1 MTLYELVERE
11 RRHVRGRE
19 VMAGALLVGCAAA
32 LIISLGAGVLGG
44 ARWLALP
51 RVVPFI
57 VWAFVLAAAGA
68 LAWRTRRRLHR
79 DATRAQV
86 AHAIEAE
93 QQLRRG
99 ALLGALELEGR
110 GALAARAATAAR
122 GTLPDDGA
130 LAPELRRAGHKRA
143 VVAAGAAVAAGLV
156 LVSATPLFGDGLRVV
171 FRPIDAWRGALLARP
186 AIDSAPSD
194 LIRGAPVRLI
204 VRAPGRQR
212 VMLAVRQT
220 GEAWHTDTLRVDP
233 ATGAARWKLDALRGD
248 LHLVATDG
256 RASSDSVVIHAADRP
271 FLGAVALHV
280 VYPAYLGRSS
290 ENLPVGEPLRIPRGT
305 LVDVSGRASVA
316 LASVSLTP
324 ESGQSVSLTA
334 NGHAFAGRFMADHS
348 TKMRWMASG
357 STGPVT
363 DLPAA
368 LELEVQPDS
377 APRVE
382 ITAPTGDT
390 VLAADGVVGLGI
402 QASDDHGIAQL
413 GLRIARIGATGDAPA
428 TDQPIANAVGTT
440 WVGTASVDV
449 GALQLQPG
457 NSVRVHAEAV
467 DASPWTQK
475 GVSRDLII
483 KRPTVEESRVGARQL
498 GDSMAKEARAAAAA
512 QKSLAQRTDEASR
525 AQSRNGGSQGS
536 QGQSSRGSEQ
546 SQSKSGM
553 SYENAEK
560 ARSLAQEQRQM
571 ADRVQKLRQSTQ
583 QLEQQL
589 KAAGALD
596 SSLARQLSEAQALL
610 RQAMTPEMMAQMQKL
625 ENASKDMDADRSRD
639 AMRDLAQM
647 QQRLKEQ
654 LERSAEMLKRAA
666 AEGAMQTLADE
677 AKELSAKERA
687 LADSDRSAAQ
697 KNQQQP
703 ADNKGQSPSD
713 AKKGESQA
721 GDKKDDAARA
731 REAQELAERS
741 QRLRDAMQELKD
753 RLAKDDAK
761 AGANKT
767 GQAQE
772 HASNSE
778 SGMRRAS
785 EKMREQNGDKNGQKN
800 GEKNAEKKNGEK
812 SAEQRGQQKA
822 GDQRGQPKAGD
833 QRGQQKAGDQR
844 GAKSGEQAGEQ
855 SGHQNGQQQSGEQEA
870 RRAADEMQAAAQS
883 MQDARQAQVADWKK
897 ELTSELDQSVQEMMQ
912 LSRQERALEQQARGG
927 SQNSQ
932 GSQGSQ
938 KSQGSPKSQG
948 SQDSQD
954 SQGDRRSAQSAVEQ
968 GVDQANERIQGA
980 GKKSALLSPRSQRA
994 MAEAKQKVQQATQS
1008 MGQSGSSGSQQA
1020 NALGDAADALTK
1032 AAASLARDRERANSA
1047 NSASGFAEMIQQMRE
1062 MAQKQGQINSQAQ
1075 GLMGMPQG
1083 ASGGEG
1089 QSLARQLARQQR
1101 TIADQLEDAGDGAGG
1116 DRAAQLAR
1124 EARQLADAL
1133 DNGRLDATTLAR
1145 QQQLFRRLLDAG
1157 RSLEKDERDDSG
1169 KREATSAKGDEV
1181 YTPTG
1186 AVDTKAAIKFRPPT
1200 WQEMRG
1206 LSADERR
1213 AILDYFTRINSAP
1226 AP

>member
-19 VMAGALLVGCAAA
+19 VIAGALLVGGAAA

-44 ARWLALP
+44 ARWLSLP
-51 RVVPFI
+51 RIVPFI

-93 QQLRRG
+93 QRLRRG
-99 ALLGALELEGR
+99 VLLGALELEGH
-110 GALAARAATAAR
+110 GALAARAAAAAR
-122 GTLPDDGA
+122 GTLPDEGA
-130 LAPELRRAGHKRA
+130 LAPALRRAGHKRA

-156 LVSATPLFGDGLRVV
+156 LISATPLFGDGLRAV

-186 AIDSAPSD
+186 VIDSAPSD
-194 LIRGAPVRLI
+194 LIRGAPVHLV
-204 VRAPGRQR
+204 VRAPGRHR
-212 VMLAVRQT
+212 VMLSVRQT

-233 ATGAARWKLDALRGD
+233 ATGVARWSLDALRGD
-248 LHLVATDG
+248 LHLLASDG
-256 RASSDSVVIHAADRP
+256 RTSSDSVVIHAADRP

-280 VYPAYLGRSS
+280 VYPAYLGRPA
-290 ENLPVGEPLRIPRGT
+290 ENLPVGEALRVPRGT

-316 LASVSLTP
+316 LASVTLTS
-324 ESGQSVSLTA
+324 ESGQSIPLTA
-334 NGHAFAGRFMADHS
+334 NGHAFAGRFTAEHS
-348 TKMRWMASG
+348 TKMRWLASG
-357 STGPVT
+357 TTGPVS
-363 DLPAA
+363 DLPAP

-377 APRVE
+377 VPHVE

-402 QASDDHGIAQL
+402 TASDDHGIAQL

-428 TDQPIANAVGTT
+428 TEQGVAKDVGTT

-449 GALQLQPG
+449 AALQLQPG
-457 NSVRVHAEAV
+457 NAVRVHAEAV

-483 KRPTVEESRVGARQL
+483 KRPTVQESRIGARQL
-498 GDSMAKEARAAAAA
+498 GDSAAKEARAAAAA

-536 QGQSSRGSEQ
+536 QGSSSRGSEQ

-560 ARSLAQEQRQM
+560 ARALAQEQRQM
-571 ADRVQKLRQSTQ
+571 TDRVQKLRQSTQ

-625 ENASKDMDADRSRD
+625 ESASKDMDGDRSRD

-677 AKELSAKERA
+677 AKELAAKENA
-687 LADSDRSAAQ
+687 LADSDRNAAR
-697 KNQQQP
+697 KGQQQP
-703 ADNKGQSPSD
+703 GD
-713 AKKGESQA
+713 KKNESQT

-731 REAQELAERS
+731 REAAELAERS

-761 AGANKT
+761 AGAQKT

-785 EKMREQNGDKNGQKN
+785 AKMQEQNGAKQNGEKKSGEKNAAEKNGDKNAEKN
-800 GEKNAEKKNGEK
+800 GEQRVAKAGEQK
-812 SAEQRGQQKA
+812 S
-822 GDQRGQPKAGD
+822 GDQRGQKSGD
-833 QRGQQKAGDQR
+833 QRGT
-844 GAKSGEQAGEQ
+844 KSGDKGEQGGEQ
-855 SGHQNGQQQSGEQEA
+855 SQQGGQQSGEQEA
-870 RRAADEMQAAAQS
+870 RDAAAEMQRAAQS
-883 MQDARQAQVADWKK
+883 MQEARQQQVADWKK

-912 LSRQERALEQQARGG
+912 LSRQERSLEQQARGG
-927 SQNSQ
+927 QSSPQNQQGSQGSKGSQKGSQ
-932 GSQGSQ
+932 GSQG
-938 KSQGSPKSQG
+938 
-948 SQDSQD
+948 QD

-968 GVDQANERIQGA
+968 GVDQANERVQGA

-994 MAEAKQKVQQATQS
+994 MAEAKQKVAQATQS
-1008 MGQSGSSGSQQA
+1008 MNESRGNQSQQA

-1101 TIADQLEDAGDGAGG
+1101 NIADQLEDAGDGAGG
-1116 DRAAQLAR
+1116 ERAAQLAR

-1133 DNGRLDATTLAR
+1133 DNGRLDATTLQR

-1186 AVDTKAAIKFRPPT
+1186 GVDTKAAIKFQPPT
-1200 WQEMRG
+1200 WQELRG

>member
-19 VMAGALLVGCAAA
+19 VIAGALLVGCAAA
-32 LIISLGAGVLGG
+32 LIIALGAGVLGG
-44 ARWLALP
+44 SRWLALP
-51 RVVPFI
+51 RIVPFV

-99 ALLGALELEGR
+99 VLLGALELEGR
-110 GALAARAATAAR
+110 GALAARAAAAAR
-122 GTLPDDGA
+122 GTLPDEGA

-156 LVSATPLFGDGLRVV
+156 LISATPLFGDGLRVV

-186 AIDSAPSD
+186 VIDSAPSD

-204 VRAPGRQR
+204 VRAPGRHR
-212 VMLAVRQT
+212 VMLSVRQT

-233 ATGAARWKLDALRGD
+233 ATGMSRWTLEALKGD
-248 LHLVATDG
+248 LYLVASDG

-280 VYPAYLGRSS
+280 VYPAYLGRPA
-290 ENLPVGEPLRIPRGT
+290 ENLPVGEPLRVPRGT
-305 LVDVSGRASVA
+305 QVDVSGRASVA
-316 LASVSLTP
+316 LATVNLTS
-324 ESGQSVSLTA
+324 ESGQTIPLTA
-334 NGHAFAGRFMADHS
+334 SGHAFSGRFTADHS
-348 TKMRWMASG
+348 ARLRWLAAG
-357 STGPVT
+357 TTGPVS
-363 DLPAA
+363 DLPAP

-377 APRVE
+377 VPHVE

-390 VLAADGVVGLGI
+390 VLAADGVVGLGLT
-402 QASDDHGIAQL
+402 ASDDHGIAQL
-413 GLRIARIGATGDAPA
+413 GLRIARIGAAGDAPA
-428 TDQPIANAVGTT
+428 TDQAVAKDVGTT

-483 KRPTVEESRVGARQL
+483 KRPTVEESRIGARQL
-498 GDSMAKEARAAAAA
+498 GDSAAKEARAAAAA

-525 AQSRNGGSQGS
+525 AQSRNSGSQGS
-536 QGQSSRGSEQ
+536 QGSSRSGEQ
-546 SQSKSGM
+546 QGQRSM

-560 ARSLAQEQRQM
+560 ARGLAQEQRQM

-596 SSLARQLSEAQALL
+596 SSLARQLNEAQALL

-625 ENASKDMDADRSRD
+625 ESASKEMDGDRSRD

-647 QQRLKEQ
+647 QQRLREQ

-687 LADSDRSAAQ
+687 LADSDRAAAQ

-703 ADNKGQSPSD
+703 ADRKNESQPADKN
-713 AKKGESQA
+713 GESKS
-721 GDKKDDAARA
+721 GDKQDAAAKA
-731 REAQELAERS
+731 REAAELAQRS

-761 AGANKT
+761 AGASKT
-767 GQAQE
+767 AQAQE

-785 EKMREQNGDKNGQKN
+785 AAMQEKS
-800 GEKNAEKKNGEK
+800 GEKNGEK
-812 SAEQRGQQKA
+812 SGEKSGEQRSQKGGEQRGQKS
-822 GDQRGQPKAGD
+822 GE
-833 QRGQQKAGDQR
+833 QR
-844 GAKSGEQAGEQ
+844 GAKSGQ
-855 SGHQNGQQQSGEQEA
+855 QNGQESAQQNGEQGGDKSGEQEA
-870 RRAADEMQAAAQS
+870 RDAADEMQRAAQS

-927 SQNSQ
+927 SQSQ
-932 GSQGSQ
+932 QNAQGSQ
-938 KSQGSPKSQG
+938 KSQGSQSQG
-948 SQDSQD
+948 SQNGQD

-968 GVDQANERIQGA
+968 GVDQANERLQGA

-994 MAEAKQKVQQATQS
+994 MAEAKSKVQQATQS
-1008 MGQSGSSGSQQA
+1008 MGESRGNGSQQA
-1020 NALGDAADALTK
+1020 NALGEAADALTK

-1047 NSASGFAEMIQQMRE
+1047 NSASGFSEMIQQMRE

-1083 ASGGEG
+1083 ASGGQG

-1101 TIADQLEDAGDGAGG
+1101 NIADQLEDAGDGAGG

-1186 AVDTKAAIKFRPPT
+1186 SVDTKAAIKFRPPT
-1200 WQEMRG
+1200 WQELRG